1 MTRQNFLQLALS
13 LSVAGAALLL
23 DGCGG
28 GGGNGAS
35 GPGTTMT
42 RGRLA
47 LPSGSSAGMRVMNGF
62 GASAVSADGGF
73 GVKALKNVPSI
84 ALVLD
89 ATGKLALLG
98 FVDPGAASNVLDAT
112 STAVALLFLALGGA
126 QASLDDKAGLLRELH
141 AEPAVATLAT
151 VVSARLTADPLALH
165 NGDAQIQNALVS
177 ARDAVRAA
185 HGGNRSRAIPGIK
198 PVTRAEGLPPR
209 MLVQPSGRQSGVEVA
224 QDPAR
229 DGAVVPINHFRRWGK
244 LFAYRVGFEDAS
256 GVRQDLPKAEAL
268 NNGDAFGATAPL
280 GGVFTTLGELFS
292 GGAAFAPV
300 TGKTLPLTMKDGD
313 AQTFIE
319 IVALGSAFTQSEPE
333 FFSAPRY
340 AAQVPLWREARG
352 RLNLISWMADIFFGL
367 FMEVLGI
374 RGAVADF
381 AAYEA
386 AAIAWEGIEETAL
399 RNIISMAKN
408 GELPRAVAELVKLG
422 IDDAG
427 GRVIFQELAPA
438 SAKLLAYIAGEKV
451 AVTEALWLAG
461 FKALGGLL
469 LAAPGVVMG
478 AVDLGAV
485 ASDLSTANMADLW
498 TATLIKPTVAITPSA
513 VQLGGGQELGLT
525 ATIPG
530 AASGAKFSYA
540 WTLSGSN
547 LASLRGENKSG
558 ASVETTTPTVTL
570 TTTPSTQ
577 GTLTVTVTAYQL
589 GDGGAKTKIGD
600 AKSTIAMTDA
610 STTRTVFLEKYDVTV
625 KNSDGVPSTYHYYG
639 AFLVFPLPAKP
650 PSYYQI
656 TVSGQKG
663 LYGGPDTYRIR
674 SEWIGASGPENVPVV
689 EQAKISASH
698 TAGQRQGGWEF
709 YRRGGNLY
717 MYFDSFNYILNES
730 GEVTFIGGTVF
741 SGPQTLEGMRAELQR
756 RGETFAV
763 LYEQVP

>member
-13 LSVAGAALLL
+13 LSVAGGSLLA
-23 DGCGG
+23 GCGG
-28 GGGNGAS
+28 GGGGGS
-35 GPGTTMT
+35 TVSTTRT
-42 RGRLA
+42 RGTVA
-47 LPSGSSAGMRVMNGF
+47 LPSGAPAGHRVANGYGDSAI
-62 GASAVSADGGF
+62 GASGGF
-73 GVKALKNVPSI
+73 ELKTLSALPSI

-89 ATGKLALLG
+89 VAGKLALLG
-98 FVDPGAASNVLDAT
+98 FVDPSAASNVLDAT

-126 QASLDDKAGLLRELH
+126 QASLDDKAGLLRELR

-151 VVSARLTADPLALH
+151 VVSARLIADPLALH
-165 NGDAQIQNALVS
+165 NGDAQIQNALVT

-185 HGGNRSRAIPGIK
+185 HGGTRSRAVPGIT

-209 MLVQPSGRQSGVEVA
+209 MLVQPSGRQSGVEVV

-244 LFAYRVGFEDAS
+244 LFAYRVGFEDTS

-300 TGKTLPLTMKDGD
+300 TGKTLPLTMGSGD
-313 AQTFIE
+313 VKTFVE

-386 AAIAWEGIEETAL
+386 AALAWEGIEDTAL
-399 RNIISMAKN
+399 RNILLMAKN

-427 GRVIFQELAPA
+427 GRVVFQELAPA

-485 ASDLSTANMADLW
+485 ASDLSSANAADLW

-513 VQLGGGQELGLT
+513 AQLGGGQELGLT
-525 ATIPG
+525 ATVPG

-540 WTLSGSN
+540 WALSGSN

-558 ASVETTTPTVTL
+558 ASVETSAPTVTL
-570 TTTPSTQ
+570 ATTPSTQ

-589 GDGGAKTKIGD
+589 GEGGAKTKVGD
-600 AKSTIAMTDA
+600 AKSTITMTDA
-610 STTRTVFLEKYDVTV
+610 STARTVFLEKYDVTV

-639 AFLVFPLPAKP
+639 AFLVFPLASTP

-656 TVSGQKG
+656 TVNGERG
-663 LYGGPDTYRIR
+663 IYNGPDTYRIR
-674 SEWIGASGPENVPVV
+674 SEWIGASGPESVPVI

-709 YRRGGNLY
+709 YRRGNDLY
-717 MYFDSFNYILNES
+717 MYFDSFNYTLNES
-730 GEVTFIGGTVF
+730 GEVTFIGGIVF
-741 SGPQTLEGMRAELQR
+741 SGPRTLEGMRAELQR
-756 RGETFAV
+756 RGETFTV